1 MLKLQ
6 FKDQRKPAI
15 WLVETRYALGKDPQN
30 AIVLADDGVSPFH
43 AEIRVEG
50 EQVFISDTGSSNGT
64 FVNDKR
70 IQRRT
75 ELRPSDV
82 IRLHTVEFLLI
93 DPKQAAAQAPD
104 GATAISPALGSMPVA
119 NAGAR
124 QGSGWSL
131 KAKTGSIVGQ
141 SFVVPS
147 VGKLV
152 IGRAAN
158 CDVQLP
164 ANHVS
169 RQHAEVQVSSGK
181 LIVRD
186 LNSSNGTFVNRKRIT
201 EAELKPGDEV
211 RFDTFNFDVVGQ
223 AATGTAAVA
232 DDGAGKTQ
240 FRQAITPEAAAA
252 ARPKPTAPAKPHSLT
267 STTRLAPV
275 VDDGKPAVAAASQG
289 SGSKMLVVIAAVV
302 IIGGAV
308 AYFALM

>member
-15 WLVETRYALGKDPQN
+15 WLVETRYAIGKDPQN

-64 FVNDKR
+64 FVNGKR

-82 IRLHTVEFLLI
+82 IRLHMVELLLV
-93 DPKQAAAQAPD
+93 DPKQPAAVPD
-104 GATAISPALGSMPVA
+104 GATAISPALSSIPLA
-119 NAGAR
+119 NTGAR

-169 RQHAEVQVSSGK
+169 RQHAEVQVSAGK

-186 LNSSNGTFVNRKRIT
+186 LNSSNGTFVNRKRVT
-201 EAELKPGDEV
+201 EAELKSGDEV

-223 AATGTAAVA
+223 AVAGTAVTE

-252 ARPKPTAPAKPHSLT
+252 AKQKPVAAAKQHSLT

-275 VDDGKPAVAAASQG
+275 VDDGKPAAAAAGQG
-289 SGSKMLVVIAAVV
+289 GGSKMLLVIAAVV

>member
-50 EQVFISDTGSSNGT
+50 EQVFISDTGSGNGT
-64 FVNDKR
+64 FVNGKR

-104 GATAISPALGSMPVA
+104 GATAISPALGSMPAA

-141 SFVVPS
+141 SFVVPA

-181 LIVRD
+181 LLVRD
-186 LNSSNGTFVNRKRIT
+186 LNSSNGTFVNRKRVT

-223 AATGTAAVA
+223 AAAGTAAVA

-252 ARPKPTAPAKPHSLT
+252 AKPKPAAPGKPHSLT

-275 VDDGKPAVAAASQG
+275 VDDGKPAAAAAGQG
-289 SGSKMLVVIAAVV
+289 GGSKMLLVIAAVV